1 MRYFLIKE
9 KNSDIF
15 NQKIYERLEEGWQL
29 HGETFVY
36 KIDEN
41 VFYTQ
46 AVIKNEIVKSGGPP
60 IVDDSVAQIIASWNC

>member
-1 MRYFLIKE
+1 MKYFLIKE
-9 KNSDIF
+9 KNSEIF
-15 NQKIYERLEEGWQL
+15 NQKISERLEYGWQL

-46 AVIKNEIVKSGGPP
+46 AVIKKEEDIKPHTNDVETVG
-60 IVDDSVAQIIASWNC
+60 QILASWNC

>member
-9 KNSDIF
+9 KSSDIF
-15 NQKIYERLEEGWQL
+15 SKEINKRLEDGWRL

-36 KIDEN
+36 KIEDN

-46 AVIKNEIVKSGGPP
+46 AVIKELEESIPNTPGIE
-60 IVDDSVAQIIASWNC
+60 SVEQILASWNC